1 MLYDTLHYMI
11 ALNLKLFFV
20 LIAFGFIIGQ
30 TRQIAVRNISD
41 KKLGNFLLDIFNLAG
56 TPVHELGHLFYPGC
70 KETWDSF
77 LLASAHCLWGLSSFL
92 YSVGCFRN
100 GFVHFPYLSAQVL
113 ILL

>member
-41 KKLGNFLLDIFNLAG
+41 KKLGNFLLDIFNLDESKLLCA
-56 TPVHELGHLFYPGC
+56 VHHGELTDIVVVVHLALI
-70 KETWDSF
+70 DF
-77 LLASAHCLWGLSSFL
+77 LRARYIYIEGL
-92 YSVGCFRN
+92 
-100 GFVHFPYLSAQVL
+100 
-113 ILL
+113 